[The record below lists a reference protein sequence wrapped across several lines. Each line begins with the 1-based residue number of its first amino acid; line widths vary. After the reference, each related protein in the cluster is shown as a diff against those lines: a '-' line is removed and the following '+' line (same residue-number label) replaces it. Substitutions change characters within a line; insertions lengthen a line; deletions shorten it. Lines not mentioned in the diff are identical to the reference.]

1 MKFRALQDASS
12 DRSSL
17 KPFHLVTSIFCFEVG
32 MLYGS
37 CNGFLY
43 PVEMF
48 FGKEDVDARLLG
60 VTTLA
65 KGSDTSENII
75 TYQRTSRIPL
85 KQKWINVRNEF

>member
-1 MKFRALQDASS
+1 MKFRGLQDASS

-17 KPFHLVTSIFCFEVG
+17 KPFHLVTSIFYFEVE

-43 PVEMF
+43 PVEVF

-60 VTTLA
+60 VTTLV

-85 KQKWINVRNEF
+85 KQKVT

>member
-1 MKFRALQDASS
+1 MKFRGLQDASS

-17 KPFHLVTSIFCFEVG
+17 RPFHLVTSIFYFEVE

-43 PVEMF
+43 PVEVF

-60 VTTLA
+60 ITTLA
-65 KGSDTSENII
+65 KGSEIFFRKIHPLFLVSSEEPN
-75 TYQRTSRIPL
+75 
-85 KQKWINVRNEF
+85 